1 MPIVLKIIPK
11 AQAVVPCAFCA
22 VVVVST
28 AVLTSCAAPTA
39 TATNRRLHATSL
51 DFVVRRICS
60 PLVLLLCLRSKPVL
74 TFTLCAQQGMNMC
87 RKLSE
92 PLKKLED
99 KTSLTRAIVQSMSTI
114 KLMYIFDNLQSS
126 FFNIQAIDT
135 SPGLPSCPTT

>member
-1 MPIVLKIIPK
+1 MPIVLEIIPK
-11 AQAVVPCAFCA
+11 AQAVVPRAFCA
-22 VVVVST
+22 VVHGPTIRTTCV
-28 AVLTSCAAPTA
+28 APTA
-39 TATNRRLHATSL
+39 PATNRLSRPASSV
-51 DFVVRRICS
+51 FVVRRICS